1 MGRPLSESLTPGR
14 NNPLTLRA
22 EPVGEGFALFV
33 RLTPNGDDDACHLQM
48 EIDPTP
54 TPELREAFGALHAA
68 LVS

>member
-1 MGRPLSESLTPGR
+1 M
-14 NNPLTLRA
+14 
-22 EPVGEGFALFV
+22 GEGFALFV